1 MTVTISFCGHGGIK
15 LKKKKKRFFFLND
28 NSKTTESVNL

>member
-15 LKKKKKRFFFLND
+15 LKKKKKIFFLND